1 MARSPFQKTVIGGSD
16 RINCYGAFMETE
28 LKVDTE
34 QTTANPERKDI
45 DYPEAL
51 LRVWRLVDN
60 ESSRYA
66 LAFVRVDFPNRF
78 VEATNGRILVRETFE
93 IEVDEDFCW
102 YEETVLFL
110 GEDLKR
116 IALLFDKP
124 GKRLGLKLVKIG
136 KEWFAENAEMRLRIN
151 TNDSRFPDTDSILRI
166 KPLRSAKFTVDM
178 KELRKFLNAFGSV
191 DSGGHTG
198 VEISVPLDNNSLL
211 SLSCGCGSVKARL
224 SLMSNV
230 DNRSQTVV
238 IEPAFESP

>member
-1 MARSPFQKTVIGGSD
+1 
-16 RINCYGAFMETE
+16 METE
-28 LKVDTE
+28 LKVNTE
-34 QTTANPERKDI
+34 QTTANPERKEI
-45 DYPEAL
+45 NYLEAL

-60 ESSRYA
+60 ESSRYT

-93 IEVDEDFCW
+93 IETDEDFCW
-102 YEETVLFL
+102 YEDTVLFW

-136 KEWFAENAEMRLRIN
+136 KDWFAENAEMRLRIQ
-151 TNDSRFPDTDSILRI
+151 TDDSRFPDTDHILRI
-166 KPLRSAKFTVDM
+166 KPSRSAKFTVDM
-178 KELRKFLNAFGSV
+178 KELRKFLNAFDSV

-198 VEISVPLDNNSLL
+198 VEISVPLDNEGVL
-211 SLSCGCGSVKARL
+211 SLSCGCGSVQARL
-224 SLMSNV
+224 SLMTRPENT
-230 DNRSQTVV
+230 RGTVV